1 MFNGLNDNSSSKE
14 NSNNLLCF
22 HNIKVEVI
30 PTKAR
35 SIGRISWEYTVV
47 KVLYAL

>member
-1 MFNGLNDNSSSKE
+1 MIIHHLRKIVTIYYVFIAY
-14 NSNNLLCF
+14 
-22 HNIKVEVI
+22 IKVEVI